1 MLEQGI
7 NVDHATL
14 NRCVLKYPP
23 IMKEAANY
31 KRKIT
36 AFSWRVD
43 ETYIKVKG
51 SGCYSYRAIDKY
63 AATLD
68 FMLSAPDYA
77 GTATRFLKKR

>member
-31 KRKIT
+31 VRKIT

-43 ETYIKVKG
+43 ETYIKPESV
-51 SGCYSYRAIDKY
+51 
-63 AATLD
+63 TLNSNK
-68 FMLSAPDYA
+68 LHQSH
-77 GTATRFLKKR
+77 LL